1 MEKIRKKEI
10 TFEKLTEI
18 YSPIPTEIKSED
30 LYKAIERFVEKY
42 ECYPMKDTWTFY
54 FPCEE
59 NLILFSVFKL
69 PNGDFSL
76 EIREGGIFLIKKGE
90 EEENEEK
97 EDKLT
102 QKEIEEENEK
112 KQFLLSLIESAEKI
126 QDKLTRK
133 EIEEK
138 IVYRY
143 AWIKRRYIHK
153 PELTREEGRKL
164 LEDYKKSQK
173 NKQKEDINLEKYLE
187 VAAMLIKEI
196 TKDPRFE
203 GLEPKEVYQK
213 SADFRRVPPFNQL
226 DKIKNPKEIS
236 NQQLLEAREKDR
248 EEGCHSFEILADT
261 IELVPSDGEFF
272 VLPIKIE
279 GFYIKYLKAIQILIE
294 NKIPFS
300 TSEEYLKYAIN
311 LATGDQIVK
320 MVDVDIPK
328 EKYSKVEKWEKL
340 PLPKPKM
347 KTRE

>member
-1 MEKIRKKEI
+1 MEKAREKGI
-10 TFEKLTEI
+10 TFEKLAEI

-59 NLILFSVFKL
+59 NLILFSVFKH

-90 EEENEEK
+90 EEK
-97 EDKLT
+97 
-102 QKEIEEENEK
+102 NEK
-112 KQFLLSLIESAEKI
+112 KQLLLSLIESAEKI

-143 AWIKRRYIHK
+143 AWIKRRYIRK

-164 LEDYKKSQK
+164 LEDYKKSQE
-173 NKQKEDINLEKYLE
+173 NKQKEDINLERYLD

-196 TKDPRFE
+196 TKDPRYE
-203 GLEPKEVYQK
+203 GLEPKEVYQE

-226 DKIKNPKEIS
+226 DKIKNPSKVS
-236 NQQLLEAREKDR
+236 NQQLLEAKKEDR
-248 EEGCHSFEILADT
+248 KRGCHTFEILADT
-261 IELVPSDGEFF
+261 IELLPSDGEFF

-279 GFYIKYLKAIQILIE
+279 VFYIEYLKAIQILIE

-300 TSEEYLKYAIN
+300 TSEEDLKYAIN